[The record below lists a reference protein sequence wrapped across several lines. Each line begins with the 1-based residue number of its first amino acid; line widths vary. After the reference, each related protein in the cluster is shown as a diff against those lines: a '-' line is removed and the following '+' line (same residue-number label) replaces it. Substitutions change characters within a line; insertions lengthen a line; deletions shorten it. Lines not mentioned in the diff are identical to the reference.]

1 MLKIRVIPLHI
12 PTKIAALTLAKSDV
26 CFDDDYTLDKLQVLR
41 NEINELCGGFPS
53 TNDAY
58 QQMILAARPL
68 GRFVA
73 CKVIVAFERHAQ
85 WEAPARKG
93 GVL

>member
-1 MLKIRVIPLHI
+1 MLQIRDVSLHI
-12 PTKIAALTLAKSDV
+12 STQIAALALVKSDV
-26 CFDDDYTLDKLQVLR
+26 CFDDYTLDKLQALR

-73 CKVIVAFERHAQ
+73 CKVMVAFERHAQ